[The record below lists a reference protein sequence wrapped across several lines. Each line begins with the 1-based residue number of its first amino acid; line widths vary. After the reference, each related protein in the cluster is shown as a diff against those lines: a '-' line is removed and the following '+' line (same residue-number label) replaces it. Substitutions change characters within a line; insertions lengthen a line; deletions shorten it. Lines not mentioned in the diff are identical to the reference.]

1 MEQSFKER
9 CKMKF
14 RIAEEV
20 NESKKSQVN
29 QKLYEYNLSHFPEDL
44 RGRYREV
51 NFFLLDED
59 ENVRGGI
66 LGEVCW
72 NWLEIHTLMVDEDLR
87 GLGYGN
93 KLLLEIEQI
102 AIERECDFIKVD
114 TLSFQALDFYQSNGY
129 TVYGTLDNVGRDF
142 KHFYLKKDLLRGESL

>member
-1 MEQSFKER
+1 
-9 CKMKF
+9 MKF
-14 RIAEEV
+14 RITNEV
-20 NESKKSQVN
+20 NDSNKSHVN

-59 ENVRGGI
+59 GNVRGGI

-87 GLGYGN
+87 GSGYGTQ
-93 KLLLEIEQI
+93 LLGEMEQI
-102 AIERECDFIKVD
+102 AVESNCDFIKVD
-114 TLSFQALDFYQSNGY
+114 TLSFQALDFYQNNGY

-142 KHFYLKKDLLRGESL
+142 KHFYLKKDLLSGESL

>member
-1 MEQSFKER
+1 
-9 CKMKF
+9 MKF
-14 RIAEEV
+14 RITEEV
-20 NESKKSQVN
+20 NESKKSHVN

-66 LGEVCW
+66 LGEICW

-87 GLGYGN
+87 GLGYGT
-93 KLLLEIEQI
+93 KLLVEMEQI
-102 AIERECDFIKVD
+102 AIESDCDFIKVD

-142 KHFYLKKDLLRGESL
+142 KHFYLKKDLIRGESL

>member
-1 MEQSFKER
+1 
-9 CKMKF
+9 MKF
-14 RIAEEV
+14 RITEEV
-20 NESKKSQVN
+20 NESKKSHVN

-87 GLGYGN
+87 GLGYGT
-93 KLLLEIEQI
+93 KLLVEMEQI
-102 AIERECDFIKVD
+102 AIESECDFIKVD
-114 TLSFQALDFYQSNGY
+114 TLSFHALDFYQSNGY

-142 KHFYLKKDLLRGESL
+142 KHFYLKKDLIRG